1 MCQSIFYIYEE
12 FGEKMKKYIQE
23 IGEVSYRK
31 SHKARRI
38 SIKIHSG
45 GLVEAVLPYFVSYAQ
60 AERFVIK
67 KKGWIIKHKE
77 KYTRSTA
84 QDTCFLTTT
93 QYKTRWHNLNII
105 PSSDDRILL
114 KILSDQIQIAFPQHL
129 SVQNRQIQDAIKYGI
144 VETLRAEARQ
154 YIPERLKM
162 LAEATGFT
170 YNRVFLKNLKTLWG
184 SCSSMNNINLN
195 IHLMRLPTHLSD
207 YVMIHELVHTVH
219 KNHGLVFW
227 GMVDKLVGNGKKLAR
242 ELQYYSISLRPDQPA
257 PDEK

>member
-1 MCQSIFYIYEE
+1 
-12 FGEKMKKYIQE
+12 MKKYIQE

-45 GLVEAVLPYFVSYAQ
+45 GLVEAVLPHFVSYAQ

-67 KKGWIIKHKE
+67 KKGWIIKHTQKFVP
-77 KYTRSTA
+77 A
-84 QDTCFLTTT
+84 AGQDTCFLPTT

-129 SVQNRQIQDAIKYGI
+129 SVRNNQVQDAIRYGI
-144 VETLRAEARQ
+144 VETLRMEARQ
-154 YIPERLKM
+154 YIPERLIM
-162 LAEATGFT
+162 LAEKTEFT

-219 KNHGLVFW
+219 KNHGPAFW
-227 GMVDKLVGNGKKLAR
+227 GTLDKLVGNGKKLAR
-242 ELQYYSISLRPDQPA
+242 ELNYFSISLHPDQPA
-257 PDEK
+257 LDEK